1 MTVYLIN
8 IFPLYIISMKH
19 LPFVLGKIGYITTD
33 YFQPYRYK
41 LHQQIQLSKLQTIS
55 LYLSLYISS
64 MKQAFDDL
72 IQLSKLQTIS
82 LQVTS
87 PDSISL
93 QFMPFFYF
101 PVGSYIGFDSLSS
114 HFHSQ
119 TSGFGPTYVSAWNY
133 DFSVFGCNYV
143 LHIYVL
149 RFLYLPRCL
158 WHFP

>member
-8 IFPLYIISMKH
+8 IFPLYISSMKH

-93 QFMPFFYF
+93 QFMPLFSF
-101 PVGSYIGFDSLSS
+101 PVGSYIGSDCLSF
-114 HFHSQ
+114 HFHCQ
-119 TSGFGPTYVSAWNY
+119 TGRFGPTYVSAWNF
-133 DFSVFGCNYV
+133 DFSGFWMY
-143 LHIYVL
+143 LFHICVL
-149 RFLYLPRCL
+149 RLLYLPRCL